1 MMRSARCLLGALILT
16 ACLCPAVRA
25 DDADGHS
32 EWMSVLLDGRKIGH
46 VEHQRRVAGDT
57 VTTRDHLV
65 IELARSGTPV
75 VLDLIEQQSER
86 LDGQP
91 LGFEQTVD
99 MSGGSSRVVGTVA
112 ADGTLTLTTT
122 GPAGERSEQQRWP
135 EGALLGDALDRLQKR
150 HGLAPGTQFQARMYE
165 VSSQA
170 EVPVSVRVHGPEP
183 VVVGTETLDAVR
195 VDETVHS
202 PGADVLTRRWVDAD
216 YRTLRS
222 DIPMFGT
229 TLTMLAVDRAAALA
243 PNQPPDL
250 MERTMTRSPVRL
262 AAPART
268 RAIDYTLRVAADQP
282 KLPDTDEQQVR
293 PGAAG
298 ELLLTVAPTPTA
310 EHLAAPVAADTAAT
324 RWLEVDAGEIRALA
338 ADHQGDGDAGQRMQ
352 HLRDFVASYISD
364 KTLAVGYATA
374 LETAQSRRG
383 DCTEHAVLLAALG
396 RAAGI
401 PTRVVS
407 GVAYADAYAGKE
419 RVFVPHAWVVAFVD
433 GHWRSY
439 DAALAGFDSGH
450 IAFAVDNGDP
460 AAFYAGLNWL
470 GRLQI
475 KDVEV
480 HAR

>member
-1 MMRSARCLLGALILT
+1 MIRSDRCLLGALILM
-16 ACLCPAVRA
+16 ACLSPSARGEDV
-25 DDADGHS
+25 DGHS

-46 VEHQRRVAGDT
+46 VEHQRRQDGDT

-65 IELARSGTPV
+65 MELARSGTTV
-75 VLDLIEQQSER
+75 GLDLLEQQSER
-86 LDGQP
+86 LDGTP
-91 LGFEQTVD
+91 LGFEQSVA
-99 MSGGSSRVVGTVA
+99 MSGSRSRVVGTVA
-112 ADGTLTLTTT
+112 ADGTMTVVTT
-122 GPAGERSEQQRWP
+122 GPAGERAEHPRWP
-135 EGALLGDALDRLQKR
+135 EGALLADALDRLQKH
-150 HGLAPGTQFQARMYE
+150 HGLAPGTHFDARLYE
-165 VSSQA
+165 LSSQA
-170 EVPVSVRVHGPEP
+170 AVPVSVVVHGSEP
-183 VVVGTETLDAVR
+183 VVVGAATRDAIR

-216 YRTLRS
+216 YTTLRA

-262 AAPART
+262 PAPART
-268 RAIDYTLRVAADQP
+268 RAIDYTLAVSADQP
-282 KLPDTDEQQVR
+282 DLLDTDEQQVR
-293 PGAAG
+293 RGAPG
-298 ELLLTVAPTPTA
+298 ELTLTVSPTPTVD
-310 EHLAAPVAADTAAT
+310 HLPAPGAADTAAT
-324 RWLEVDAGEIRALA
+324 RWLEVDAEDIRRLSAE
-338 ADHQGDGDAGQRMQ
+338 HQGEGSAAQRMQ
-352 HLRDFVASYISD
+352 HLRDFVAGYISD
-364 KTLAVGYATA
+364 KTLAVGYASA

-407 GVAYADAYAGKE
+407 GVAYAEAFAGKD
-419 RVFVPHAWVVAFVD
+419 RVFVPHAWVVAYVD
-433 GHWRSY
+433 GHWRSF

-450 IAFAVDNGDP
+450 IAFTVDNGDP
-460 AAFYAGLNWL
+460 AAFYASLNWL

-480 HAR
+480 RAP